1 VVGEK
6 VVGVVEEGF
15 GALGEEVGGGDGVRE
30 GWGEEGRLWSGVV
43 HCWGCWW
50 LWRKGRVLKVIECGD
65 SRIKFL
71 VYPTFIT

>member
-1 VVGEK
+1 MVGEK

-43 HCWGCWW
+43 HCWDVGGYG
-50 LWRKGRVLKVIECGD
+50 GRVG
-65 SRIKFL
+65 
-71 VYPTFIT
+71 Y